1 MSRNPQT
8 EGFIID
14 SSTYNYL
21 LGLDQTPTPEFTE
34 TTSTT
39 PDKIRLEELEE
50 FAKKTKEKGGLA
62 EAMAEQK
69 AKIKAWEKKVASSPA
84 PSVSS
89 PRRRGSSELE
99 PETEKESAEVFV
111 VQTQPKIIT
120 LTQPDQE
127 QLQAVKNAFEKGGEA
142 NFRKE
147 VEEKVRTEIETRLT
161 PSKEADFLVSV
172 TVDTLTKTIK
182 NLPPEIQREIKII
195 DPPLAPLTALTD
207 SQKTAQMEG
216 VKKIINEAVL
226 ATNQV
231 TEVLGITASIVAPA
245 LGQLYQPIKEE
256 DSKNFEVMGT
266 KPSFKDGFIARI
278 NKLVELENEIN
289 RLGPDLTEAQ
299 KQTLLGEFFAM
310 AEREDGYLQFISHA
324 VQGKRMEGDW
334 GQERTSGQGIT
345 AYAKNRSLEYLQNKL
360 SVKFGGEAG
369 EKGLQVMFGKKS
381 VATIKNQLTN
391 RISTKVAAA
400 TAKATATKT
409 AAGVALKAG
418 GAKLAASLGLKGVLT
433 ALGTVA
439 GPIGW
444 IGGIIAGSFLEKIF
458 SKIGIWIK
466 KHPKEFFFGAAA
478 SLGLPAIVT
487 GSTLLAIPAGL
498 ALAAG
503 VGPRAVVSA
512 GRAGLGLFLG
522 TITGTLLTISTT
534 VLAIIVATP
543 ILVALILF
551 IINNGAYMI
560 PPSVNTSGAGGTLAG
575 ACPDIWPTD
584 SGYLT
589 QGAYCPIYSHS
600 TLEAI
605 DVGVNGNPVYATH
618 DGSVS
623 FASFDSCYGNNIDIV
638 SECDGVAFY
647 SRYSHLTTIN
657 VVAGGKVRKGQQIG
671 VSGNTG
677 TCTTGPHLHYE
688 FKDNKKY
695 PNSLP
700 YMWTPYLP
708 KDVPRECCEVNTC
721 NTNIP

>member
-1 MSRNPQT
+1 MNDQQKLVELFDKGFSDPWARKIALTGIWQFFPQALGEERQIPNIIRVDWPDGNQADISRDDFENAFLESLSRNPQT

-231 TEVLGITASIVAPA
+231 TEVL
-245 LGQLYQPIKEE
+245 E
-256 DSKNFEVMGT
+256 
-266 KPSFKDGFIARI
+266 
-278 NKLVELENEIN
+278 
-289 RLGPDLTEAQ
+289 
-299 KQTLLGEFFAM
+299 
-310 AEREDGYLQFISHA
+310 
-324 VQGKRMEGDW
+324 
-334 GQERTSGQGIT
+334 
-345 AYAKNRSLEYLQNKL
+345 
-360 SVKFGGEAG
+360 
-369 EKGLQVMFGKKS
+369 
-381 VATIKNQLTN
+381 
-391 RISTKVAAA
+391 
-400 TAKATATKT
+400 
-409 AAGVALKAG
+409 
-418 GAKLAASLGLKGVLT
+418 
-433 ALGTVA
+433 
-439 GPIGW
+439 
-444 IGGIIAGSFLEKIF
+444 
-458 SKIGIWIK
+458 
-466 KHPKEFFFGAAA
+466 
-478 SLGLPAIVT
+478 
-487 GSTLLAIPAGL
+487 
-498 ALAAG
+498 
-503 VGPRAVVSA
+503 
-512 GRAGLGLFLG
+512 
-522 TITGTLLTISTT
+522 
-534 VLAIIVATP
+534 
-543 ILVALILF
+543 
-551 IINNGAYMI
+551 
-560 PPSVNTSGAGGTLAG
+560 
-575 ACPDIWPTD
+575 
-584 SGYLT
+584 
-589 QGAYCPIYSHS
+589 
-600 TLEAI
+600 
-605 DVGVNGNPVYATH
+605 
-618 DGSVS
+618 
-623 FASFDSCYGNNIDIV
+623 
-638 SECDGVAFY
+638 
-647 SRYSHLTTIN
+647 
-657 VVAGGKVRKGQQIG
+657 
-671 VSGNTG
+671 
-677 TCTTGPHLHYE
+677 
-688 FKDNKKY
+688 
-695 PNSLP
+695 
-700 YMWTPYLP
+700 
-708 KDVPRECCEVNTC
+708 
-721 NTNIP
+721 